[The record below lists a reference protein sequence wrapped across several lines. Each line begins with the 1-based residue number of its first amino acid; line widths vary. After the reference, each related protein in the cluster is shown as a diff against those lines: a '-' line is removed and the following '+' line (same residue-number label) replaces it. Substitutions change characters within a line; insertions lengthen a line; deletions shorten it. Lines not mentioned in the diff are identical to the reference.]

1 MALTEYEKKVLEQME
16 ASLREEDPALAS
28 QMSAPAAAE
37 ESEPSSGPRAPRR
50 IALGFGGAAL
60 GMVVLVAAVS
70 LGYSVVSILLG
81 VVGFALTVAGVLFA
95 LSRPGATASGDE
107 PAHRSIPCS
116 PRASPAD
123 PAEASDESDV
133 PEGCSSSAPKERLP
147 GTFFPKRVAGARAP
161 APNLE
166 RI

>member
-50 IALGFGGAAL
+50 IALGFGGAVL

-81 VVGFALTVAGVLFA
+81 VVGFALT
-95 LSRPGATASGDE
+95 LSLI
-107 PAHRSIPCS
+107 HI
-116 PRASPAD
+116 
-123 PAEASDESDV
+123 
-133 PEGCSSSAPKERLP
+133 
-147 GTFFPKRVAGARAP
+147 
-161 APNLE
+161 
-166 RI
+166 